1 VAWPAF
7 QFGRIAMFHQGSWAT
22 PPIQQNAKFKW
33 DIAKWPKGPK
43 KQSTYSAGSG
53 YAISK
58 DSKNPDAA
66 WIYINDY
73 LSTAGQSYMWGI
85 TGRGSPARLSAWP
98 SYLSSKFAPAGAK
111 YVKESLETIAVHEI
125 IDQPSGPKVTQAAGP
140 IWDLVVAGQL
150 KVKDALDQIAAAIEP
165 IIAENRG

>member
-1 VAWPAF
+1 MRYFGARHFIVASLAALLGVN
-7 QFGRIAMFHQGSWAT
+7 QAQA
-22 PPIQQNAKFKW
+22 
-33 DIAKWPKGPK
+33 
-43 KQSTYSAGSG
+43 QSVADFYRSKTMQMVVGFSAGSG
-53 YAISK
+53 YAITR
-58 DSKNPDAA
+58 DSKNADAA
-66 WIYINDY
+66 WIYTNDY

-98 SYLSSKFAPAGAK
+98 SYLGSKFAPAGAK
-111 YVKESLETIAVHEI
+111 YIKESLETFASHDIL
-125 IDQPSGPKVTQAAGP
+125 DQPTAPKVTQAAQP